1 MPNLEIEVAREIGLC
16 FGIRRAIKILTQ
28 AASKYGKVE
37 ILGPVAHNQ
46 RLVQQL
52 HKAGVNMIASLEE
65 TTGKVVAIPTHGVS
79 PDTVSQM
86 EARKLHIIDATCPIV
101 KRAQLA
107 AAELA
112 QDDFTIII
120 FGEEEHSEV
129 KALLGWTQGKGIAA
143 LSVNQIITA
152 AQDNVTAS
160 PSLPVILRE
169 QSDRRI
175 SSSLRSELRLTRKGS
190 AKQSL
195 LSSRL
200 GIISQ
205 TTQSEASFTRFTSQL
220 ISTLIS
226 KTTEI
231 RIINTLCQAIQARLE
246 TATKLARKSQ
256 LVIVIG
262 GHNSANTKRLAEA
275 CSSIVETHLVETA
288 EEIAQSWLDGKHHI
302 GITAG
307 ASTPDEAIQEVIA
320 KLHSLA

>member
-1 MPNLEIEVAREIGLC
+1 MEIEVAREIGLC
-16 FGIRRAIKILTQ
+16 FGIRRAIKLLTE
-28 AASKYGKVE
+28 AASKHGKVE

-65 TTGKVVAIPTHGVS
+65 ATGKVVAIPTHGVG

-86 EARKLHIIDATCPIV
+86 EAHKLHIIDATCPIV

-107 AAELA
+107 VAKLA
-112 QDDFTIII
+112 RADFTIII

-129 KALLGWTQGKGIAA
+129 KGLLGWAQGKGMAA
-143 LSVNQIITA
+143 LSTKQIIVPS
-152 AQDNVTAS
+152 QGNVIAS
-160 PSLPVILRE
+160 ESQQSLPL
-169 QSDRRI
+169 
-175 SSSLRSELRLTRKGS
+175 
-190 AKQSL
+190 
-195 LSSRL
+195 SRL
-200 GIISQ
+200 GVISQ
-205 TTQSEASFTRFTSQL
+205 TTQSKASFTGFATQL
-220 ISTLIS
+220 VTTFMP

-256 LVIVIG
+256 LIIVIG
-262 GHNSANTKRLAEA
+262 GHNSANTKRLAES

-288 EEIAQSWLDGKHHI
+288 EEIAQSWLDGKHRI

-320 KLHSLA
+320 KLNSLA

>member
-1 MPNLEIEVAREIGLC
+1 MEIELAREIGLC
-16 FGIRRAIKILTQ
+16 FGIRQAIKVLTQ

-52 HKAGVNMIASLEE
+52 HKASVNTIASLEE
-65 TTGKVVAIPTHGVS
+65 MTGKVVAIPTHGVS

-107 AAELA
+107 AAKLA

-143 LSVNQIITA
+143 LSVKQIITA
-152 AQDNVTAS
+152 AQDNVIA
-160 PSLPVILRE
+160 RE
-169 QSDRRI
+169 
-175 SSSLRSELRLTRKGS
+175 K
-190 AKQSL
+190 KQSL

-205 TTQSEASFTRFTSQL
+205 TTQNEASFTRFTSQL

-231 RIINTLCQAIQARLE
+231 RIINTLCQEIQSRLK

-256 LVIVIG
+256 LVIVVG

-288 EEIAQSWLDGKHHI
+288 GEIAQSWLDGKHHI

-320 KLHSLA
+320 KLNSLA

>member
-1 MPNLEIEVAREIGLC
+1 MEIEVAREIGLC
-16 FGIRRAIKILTQ
+16 FGIRRAIKLLTE
-28 AASKYGKVE
+28 AASKHGKVE

-86 EARKLHIIDATCPIV
+86 EAHKLHIIDATCPIV

-112 QDDFTIII
+112 QADFTIII

-129 KALLGWTQGKGIAA
+129 KGLLGWAQGKGMAA
-143 LSVNQIITA
+143 LSVKQIITA
-152 AQDNVTAS
+152 TQGNVITS
-160 PSLPVILRE
+160 
-169 QSDRRI
+169 
-175 SSSLRSELRLTRKGS
+175 K

-195 LSSRL
+195 LSSRF
-200 GIISQ
+200 GVISQ
-205 TTQSEASFTRFTSQL
+205 TTQSKASFTDFTSQL
-220 ISTLIS
+220 ISTLMS

-231 RIINTLCQAIQARLE
+231 RIINTLCHAIQARLE

-288 EEIAQSWLDGKHHI
+288 EEIAQSWLDGKHRI

-307 ASTPDEAIQEVIA
+307 ASTPDEAIQEVTA
-320 KLHSLA
+320 KLNSLA

>member
-1 MPNLEIEVAREIGLC
+1 MPNVKIEVAREIGLC
-16 FGIRRAIKILTQ
+16 FGIRRAITLLTE

-46 RLVQQL
+46 RLVRQL

-86 EARKLHIIDATCPIV
+86 EAHKLHIIDATCPIV

-112 QDDFTIII
+112 RADFTIII

-129 KALLGWTQGKGIAA
+129 KGLLGWAQGKGIAA
-143 LSVNQIITA
+143 LSVKQITVPT
-152 AQDNVTAS
+152 QGNVIAS

-175 SSSLRSELRLTRKGS
+175 SLRTGS
-190 AKQSL
+190 AKQPPL
-195 LSSRL
+195 LSRL
-200 GIISQ
+200 GVISQ
-205 TTQSEASFTRFTSQL
+205 TTQSKASFTGFTSQL
-220 ISTLIS
+220 VTTFMP

-256 LVIVIG
+256 LIIVIG
-262 GHNSANTKRLAEA
+262 GHNSANTKRLAES

-288 EEIAQSWLDGKHHI
+288 EEIAQSWLDGKHRI

-320 KLHSLA
+320 KLNSLA

>member
-1 MPNLEIEVAREIGLC
+1 MPNVKIEVAREIGLC
-16 FGIRRAIKILTQ
+16 FGIRRAIKLLTE
-28 AASKYGKVE
+28 AASKHGKVE

-65 TTGKVVAIPTHGVS
+65 ATGKVVAIPTHGVG

-86 EARKLHIIDATCPIV
+86 EAHKLHIIDATCPIV

-107 AAELA
+107 VAKLA
-112 QDDFTIII
+112 RADFTIII
-120 FGEEEHSEV
+120 FGEKEHSEV
-129 KALLGWTQGKGIAA
+129 KGLLGWAQGKGMAA
-143 LSVNQIITA
+143 LSTKQIIVPS
-152 AQDNVTAS
+152 QGNVI
-160 PSLPVILRE
+160 V
-169 QSDRRI
+169 
-175 SSSLRSELRLTRKGS
+175 SES
-190 AKQSL
+190 KQSL
-195 LSSRL
+195 LLSRL
-200 GIISQ
+200 GVISQ
-205 TTQSEASFTRFTSQL
+205 TTQSKASFTGFATQL
-220 ISTLIS
+220 VTTFMP

-256 LVIVIG
+256 LIIVIG
-262 GHNSANTKRLAEA
+262 GHNSANTKRLAES

-288 EEIAQSWLDGKHHI
+288 EEIAQSWLDGKHRI

-320 KLHSLA
+320 KLNSLA

>member
-1 MPNLEIEVAREIGLC
+1 MEIEVAREIGLC
-16 FGIRRAIKILTQ
+16 FGIRRAIKLLTE
-28 AASKYGKVE
+28 AASKHGKVE

-65 TTGKVVAIPTHGVS
+65 TTGKVVAIPTHGVG

-86 EARKLHIIDATCPIV
+86 EAHKLHIIDATCPIV

-107 AAELA
+107 VAKLA
-112 QDDFTIII
+112 RADFTIII
-120 FGEEEHSEV
+120 FGEKEHSEV
-129 KALLGWTQGKGIAA
+129 KGLLGWAQGKGMAA
-143 LSVNQIITA
+143 LSTKQIIVPS
-152 AQDNVTAS
+152 QGNVIAS
-160 PSLPVILRE
+160 ESQQSLPL
-169 QSDRRI
+169 
-175 SSSLRSELRLTRKGS
+175 
-190 AKQSL
+190 
-195 LSSRL
+195 SRL
-200 GIISQ
+200 GVISQ
-205 TTQSEASFTRFTSQL
+205 TTQSEASFTGFATQL
-220 ISTLIS
+220 VTTFMP

-256 LVIVIG
+256 LIIVIG
-262 GHNSANTKRLAEA
+262 GHNSANTKRLAES

-288 EEIAQSWLDGKHHI
+288 EEIAQSWLDGKHRI

-320 KLHSLA
+320 KLNSLA

>member
-1 MPNLEIEVAREIGLC
+1 MEIEVAREIGLC
-16 FGIRRAIKILTQ
+16 FGIRRAIKLLTE
-28 AASKYGKVE
+28 AASKHGKVE

-79 PDTVSQM
+79 LDTVSQM
-86 EARKLHIIDATCPIV
+86 EAHKLHIIDATCPIV

-112 QDDFTIII
+112 QADFTIII

-129 KALLGWTQGKGIAA
+129 KGLLGWAQGKGMAA
-143 LSVNQIITA
+143 LSVKQIITA
-152 AQDNVTAS
+152 TQGNIIAS
-160 PSLPVILRE
+160 
-169 QSDRRI
+169 
-175 SSSLRSELRLTRKGS
+175 K
-190 AKQSL
+190 AKQSP
-195 LSSRL
+195 LSSRF
-200 GIISQ
+200 GVISQ
-205 TTQSEASFTRFTSQL
+205 TTQSKASFTGFTSQL
-220 ISTLIS
+220 VTTFMP

-231 RIINTLCQAIQARLE
+231 RIINTLCHAIQARLE

-256 LVIVIG
+256 LIIVIG

-288 EEIAQSWLDGKHHI
+288 EEIAQSWLDGKHRI

-320 KLHSLA
+320 KLNSLA

>member
-1 MPNLEIEVAREIGLC
+1 MEIEVAREIGLC
-16 FGIRRAIKILTQ
+16 FGIRRAIKLLTE
-28 AASKYGKVE
+28 AASKHGKVE

-86 EARKLHIIDATCPIV
+86 EAHKLHIIDATCPIV

-112 QDDFTIII
+112 QADFTIII

-129 KALLGWTQGKGIAA
+129 KGLLGWAQGKGIAA
-143 LSVNQIITA
+143 LSVKQIITA
-152 AQDNVTAS
+152 TQGNVITS
-160 PSLPVILRE
+160 
-169 QSDRRI
+169 
-175 SSSLRSELRLTRKGS
+175 K

-195 LSSRL
+195 LSSRF
-200 GIISQ
+200 GVISQ
-205 TTQSEASFTRFTSQL
+205 TTQSKASFTDFTSQL
-220 ISTLIS
+220 ISTLMS

-231 RIINTLCQAIQARLE
+231 RIINTLCHAIQARLE

-256 LVIVIG
+256 LIIVIG

-288 EEIAQSWLDGKHHI
+288 EEIAQSWLDGKHRI

-307 ASTPDEAIQEVIA
+307 ASTPDEAIQEVTA
-320 KLHSLA
+320 KLNSLA

>member
-1 MPNLEIEVAREIGLC
+1 MEIEVAREIGLC
-16 FGIRRAIKILTQ
+16 FGIRRAIKLLTE
-28 AASKYGKVE
+28 AASKHGKVE

-65 TTGKVVAIPTHGVS
+65 TTGKVVAIPTHGVG

-86 EARKLHIIDATCPIV
+86 EAHKLHIVDATCPIV

-112 QDDFTIII
+112 RADFTIII

-129 KALLGWTQGKGIAA
+129 KGLLGWAQGKGMAA
-143 LSVNQIITA
+143 LSTKQIIVPT
-152 AQDNVTAS
+152 QGNVIAS
-160 PSLPVILRE
+160 E
-169 QSDRRI
+169 
-175 SSSLRSELRLTRKGS
+175 

-195 LSSRL
+195 LSSRF
-200 GIISQ
+200 GVISQ
-205 TTQSEASFTRFTSQL
+205 TTQSKASFTDFTSQL
-220 ISTLIS
+220 ISTFMS

-256 LVIVIG
+256 LIIVIG

-288 EEIAQSWLDGKHHI
+288 EEIAQSWLDGKHRI

-307 ASTPDEAIQEVIA
+307 ASTPDEAIQEVTA
-320 KLHSLA
+320 KLNSLA

>member
-1 MPNLEIEVAREIGLC
+1 MEIEVAREIGLC
-16 FGIRRAIKILTQ
+16 FGIRRAIKLLTE
-28 AASKYGKVE
+28 AASKHGKVE

-79 PDTVSQM
+79 LDTVSQM
-86 EARKLHIIDATCPIV
+86 EAHKLHIIDATCPIV

-112 QDDFTIII
+112 QADFTIII

-129 KALLGWTQGKGIAA
+129 KGLLGWAQGKGMAA
-143 LSVNQIITA
+143 LSTKQIIVPT
-152 AQDNVTAS
+152 QGNVIAS
-160 PSLPVILRE
+160 
-169 QSDRRI
+169 
-175 SSSLRSELRLTRKGS
+175 K

-200 GIISQ
+200 GVICQ
-205 TTQSEASFTRFTSQL
+205 TTQSKASFTGFTSQL
-220 ISTLIS
+220 VTTFMP

-256 LVIVIG
+256 LIIVIG

-288 EEIAQSWLDGKHHI
+288 EEIAQSWLDGKHRI

-307 ASTPDEAIQEVIA
+307 ASTPDEAIQEVTA
-320 KLHSLA
+320 KLNSLA

>member
-1 MPNLEIEVAREIGLC
+1 MEIEVAREIGLC
-16 FGIRRAIKILTQ
+16 FGIRRAIKLLTE
-28 AASKYGKVE
+28 AASKHGKVE

-79 PDTVSQM
+79 LDTVSQM
-86 EARKLHIIDATCPIV
+86 EAHKLHIIDATCPIV

-112 QDDFTIII
+112 QADFTIII

-129 KALLGWTQGKGIAA
+129 KGLLGWAQGKGIAA
-143 LSVNQIITA
+143 LSVKQIITA
-152 AQDNVTAS
+152 TQGNVIAS
-160 PSLPVILRE
+160 
-169 QSDRRI
+169 
-175 SSSLRSELRLTRKGS
+175 K

-200 GIISQ
+200 GVISQ
-205 TTQSEASFTRFTSQL
+205 TTQSKASFTGFTSQL
-220 ISTLIS
+220 VSTLMP

-246 TATKLARKSQ
+246 TATKIARKSQ
-256 LVIVIG
+256 LIIVIG
-262 GHNSANTKRLAEA
+262 GHNSANTNRLAEA

-288 EEIAQSWLDGKHHI
+288 EEIAQSWLDGKHRI

-320 KLHSLA
+320 KLNSLA

>member
-1 MPNLEIEVAREIGLC
+1 MPNVEIEVAREIGLC
-16 FGIRRAIKILTQ
+16 FGIRRAIKLLTQ

-107 AAELA
+107 AAKLA

-143 LSVNQIITA
+143 LSVKQIITA
-152 AQDNVTAS
+152 TQDDVTAS
-160 PSLPVILRE
+160 E
-169 QSDRRI
+169 
-175 SSSLRSELRLTRKGS
+175 E
-190 AKQSL
+190 KQSL

-226 KTTEI
+226 KTADI

-256 LVIVIG
+256 LVIAIG

-320 KLHSLA
+320 KLNSLA

>member
-1 MPNLEIEVAREIGLC
+1 MPNMEIEVAREIGLC
-16 FGIRRAIKILTQ
+16 FGIRQAIKLLTQ

-107 AAELA
+107 AAKLA

-129 KALLGWTQGKGIAA
+129 KALLGWARGKGIAA
-143 LSVNQIITA
+143 LSVKQIITA
-152 AQDNVTAS
+152 TQDDATANK
-160 PSLPVILRE
+160 E
-169 QSDRRI
+169 
-175 SSSLRSELRLTRKGS
+175 
-190 AKQSL
+190 KQSL

-275 CSSIVETHLVETA
+275 CSSIVETRLVETA

-320 KLHSLA
+320 KLNSLA

>member
-1 MPNLEIEVAREIGLC
+1 MEIEVAREIGLC
-16 FGIRRAIKILTQ
+16 FGIRRAIKLLTE
-28 AASKYGKVE
+28 AASEHGKVE

-79 PDTVSQM
+79 LDTVSQM
-86 EARKLHIIDATCPIV
+86 EAHKLHIIDATCPIV

-112 QDDFTIII
+112 QADFTIII

-129 KALLGWTQGKGIAA
+129 KGLLGWAQGKGMAA
-143 LSVNQIITA
+143 LSVKQIITA
-152 AQDNVTAS
+152 TQGNVIAS
-160 PSLPVILRE
+160 
-169 QSDRRI
+169 
-175 SSSLRSELRLTRKGS
+175 K

-200 GIISQ
+200 GVISQ
-205 TTQSEASFTRFTSQL
+205 TTQSKASFTGFTSQL
-220 ISTLIS
+220 VTTFMP

-231 RIINTLCQAIQARLE
+231 RIINTLCHAIQARLE

-256 LVIVIG
+256 LIIVIG

-288 EEIAQSWLDGKHHI
+288 EEIAQSWLDGKHRI

-320 KLHSLA
+320 KLNSLA

>member
-1 MPNLEIEVAREIGLC
+1 MEIEVAREIGLC
-16 FGIRRAIKILTQ
+16 FGIRRAIKLLTE
-28 AASKYGKVE
+28 AASKHGKVE

-86 EARKLHIIDATCPIV
+86 EAHKLHIIDATCPIV

-112 QDDFTIII
+112 QADFTIII

-129 KALLGWTQGKGIAA
+129 KGLLGWAQGKGMAA
-143 LSVNQIITA
+143 LSVKQIITA
-152 AQDNVTAS
+152 TQGNVIAS
-160 PSLPVILRE
+160 
-169 QSDRRI
+169 
-175 SSSLRSELRLTRKGS
+175 K

-195 LSSRL
+195 LSSRF
-200 GIISQ
+200 GVISQ
-205 TTQSEASFTRFTSQL
+205 TTQSKASFTDFTSQL
-220 ISTLIS
+220 ISTLMS

-231 RIINTLCQAIQARLE
+231 RIINTLCHAIQARLE

-288 EEIAQSWLDGKHHI
+288 EEIAQSWLDGKHRI

-307 ASTPDEAIQEVIA
+307 ASTPDEAIQEVTA
-320 KLHSLA
+320 KLNSLA

>member
-1 MPNLEIEVAREIGLC
+1 MEIEVAREIGLC
-16 FGIRRAIKILTQ
+16 FGIRRAIKLLTE
-28 AASKYGKVE
+28 AASKHGKVE

-65 TTGKVVAIPTHGVS
+65 ATGKVVAIPTHGVG

-86 EARKLHIIDATCPIV
+86 EAHKLHIIDATCPIV

-107 AAELA
+107 VAKLVRA
-112 QDDFTIII
+112 DFTIII

-129 KALLGWTQGKGIAA
+129 KGLLGWAQGKGMAA
-143 LSVNQIITA
+143 LSMKQIIVPS
-152 AQDNVTAS
+152 QGNVIAS
-160 PSLPVILRE
+160 ES
-169 QSDRRI
+169 
-175 SSSLRSELRLTRKGS
+175 
-190 AKQSL
+190 KQSL
-195 LSSRL
+195 LLSRL

-205 TTQSEASFTRFTSQL
+205 TTQSKASFTGFATQL
-220 ISTLIS
+220 VTTFMP

-256 LVIVIG
+256 LIIVIG
-262 GHNSANTKRLAEA
+262 GHNSANTKRLAES

-288 EEIAQSWLDGKHHI
+288 EEIAQSWLDGKHRI

-320 KLHSLA
+320 KLNSLA

>member
-1 MPNLEIEVAREIGLC
+1 
-16 FGIRRAIKILTQ
+16 
-28 AASKYGKVE
+28 
-37 ILGPVAHNQ
+37 
-46 RLVQQL
+46 
-52 HKAGVNMIASLEE
+52 MIASLEE

-79 PDTVSQM
+79 LDTVSQM
-86 EARKLHIIDATCPIV
+86 EARKLHIIDVTCPIV

-107 AAELA
+107 AAKLA

-143 LSVNQIITA
+143 LSVKQIITA

-160 PSLPVILRE
+160 KE
-169 QSDRRI
+169 
-175 SSSLRSELRLTRKGS
+175 
-190 AKQSL
+190 KQSL

-205 TTQSEASFTRFTSQL
+205 TTQNEASFTRFTSQL

-231 RIINTLCQAIQARLE
+231 RIVNTLCQAIQARLE

-256 LVIVIG
+256 LIIVIG
-262 GHNSANTKRLAEA
+262 GRNSANTKRLAEA
-275 CSSIVETHLVETA
+275 CSAIVETHLVETA
-288 EEIAQSWLDGKHHI
+288 EDIQKSWLTGKHRI

-307 ASTPDEAIQEVIA
+307 ASTPDEAIQEVTA
-320 KLHSLA
+320 KLNSLT

>member
-1 MPNLEIEVAREIGLC
+1 MEIEVAREIGLC
-16 FGIRRAIKILTQ
+16 FGIRRAIKLLTE
-28 AASKYGKVE
+28 AASKHGKVE

-79 PDTVSQM
+79 LDTVSQM
-86 EARKLHIIDATCPIV
+86 EAHKLHIIDATCPIV

-112 QDDFTIII
+112 QADFTIII

-129 KALLGWTQGKGIAA
+129 KGLLGWAQGKGMAA
-143 LSVNQIITA
+143 LSVKQIITA
-152 AQDNVTAS
+152 TQGNVIAS
-160 PSLPVILRE
+160 
-169 QSDRRI
+169 
-175 SSSLRSELRLTRKGS
+175 K

-200 GIISQ
+200 GVISQ
-205 TTQSEASFTRFTSQL
+205 TTQSKASFTGFTSQL
-220 ISTLIS
+220 VTTFMP

-231 RIINTLCQAIQARLE
+231 RIINTLCHAIQARLE

-256 LVIVIG
+256 LIIVIG

-288 EEIAQSWLDGKHHI
+288 EEIAQSWLDGKHRI

-320 KLHSLA
+320 KLNSLA

>member
-1 MPNLEIEVAREIGLC
+1 METEVAREIGLC
-16 FGIRRAIKILTQ
+16 FGIRRAIKLLTE
-28 AASKYGKVE
+28 AASEHGKVE

-79 PDTVSQM
+79 LDTVSQM
-86 EARKLHIIDATCPIV
+86 EAHKLHIIDATCPIV

-112 QDDFTIII
+112 QADFTIII

-129 KALLGWTQGKGIAA
+129 KGLLGWAQGKGMAA
-143 LSVNQIITA
+143 LSVKQIITA
-152 AQDNVTAS
+152 TQGNVIAS
-160 PSLPVILRE
+160 
-169 QSDRRI
+169 
-175 SSSLRSELRLTRKGS
+175 K

-200 GIISQ
+200 GVISQ
-205 TTQSEASFTRFTSQL
+205 TTQSKASFTGFTSQL
-220 ISTLIS
+220 VTTLMP

-231 RIINTLCQAIQARLE
+231 RIINTLCHAIQARLE

-256 LVIVIG
+256 LIIVIG

-288 EEIAQSWLDGKHHI
+288 EEIAQSWLDGKHRI

-320 KLHSLA
+320 KLNSLA

>member
-1 MPNLEIEVAREIGLC
+1 MPNVKIEVAREIGLC
-16 FGIRRAIKILTQ
+16 FGIRRAITLLTE

-46 RLVQQL
+46 RLVRQL

-107 AAELA
+107 VAKLA
-112 QDDFTIII
+112 RADFTIII

-129 KALLGWTQGKGIAA
+129 KGLLGWAQGKGMAA
-143 LSVNQIITA
+143 LNTKQIIVPSQGNTI
-152 AQDNVTAS
+152 AS
-160 PSLPVILRE
+160 ESQQSLPL
-169 QSDRRI
+169 
-175 SSSLRSELRLTRKGS
+175 
-190 AKQSL
+190 
-195 LSSRL
+195 SRL
-200 GIISQ
+200 GVISQ
-205 TTQSEASFTRFTSQL
+205 TTQSKASFTGFTSQL
-220 ISTLIS
+220 VTTFMP

-256 LVIVIG
+256 LIIVIG
-262 GHNSANTKRLAEA
+262 GHNSANTKRLAES

-288 EEIAQSWLDGKHHI
+288 EEIAQSWLDGKHRI

-320 KLHSLA
+320 KLNSLA

>member
-1 MPNLEIEVAREIGLC
+1 MEIEVAREIGLC
-16 FGIRRAIKILTQ
+16 FGIRRAIKLLTE

-65 TTGKVVAIPTHGVS
+65 TTGKVVAIPTHGVG

-86 EARKLHIIDATCPIV
+86 EAHKLHIIDATCPIV

-107 AAELA
+107 VAKLA
-112 QDDFTIII
+112 RADFTIII

-129 KALLGWTQGKGIAA
+129 KGLLGWTQEKGIAA
-143 LSVNQIITA
+143 LSTKQITTA
-152 AQDNVTAS
+152 TQGNVIAS
-160 PSLPVILRE
+160 ES
-169 QSDRRI
+169 
-175 SSSLRSELRLTRKGS
+175 
-190 AKQSL
+190 KQSL
-195 LSSRL
+195 LLSRL
-200 GIISQ
+200 GVISQ
-205 TTQSEASFTRFTSQL
+205 TTQSKASFTGFTSQL
-220 ISTLIS
+220 VTNFMP

-256 LVIVIG
+256 LIIVIG
-262 GHNSANTKRLAEA
+262 GHNSANTKRLAES

-288 EEIAQSWLDGKHHI
+288 EEIAQSWLDGKHRI

-307 ASTPDEAIQEVIA
+307 ASTPDEAIQEVTA
-320 KLHSLA
+320 KLNSLA

>member
-1 MPNLEIEVAREIGLC
+1 MEIEVAREIGLC
-16 FGIRRAIKILTQ
+16 FGIRRAIKLLTE
-28 AASKYGKVE
+28 AASEHGKVE

-79 PDTVSQM
+79 LDTVSQM
-86 EARKLHIIDATCPIV
+86 EAHKLHIIDATCPIV

-112 QDDFTIII
+112 QADFTIII

-129 KALLGWTQGKGIAA
+129 KGLLGWAQGKGMAA
-143 LSVNQIITA
+143 LSVKQIITA
-152 AQDNVTAS
+152 AQGNVIAS
-160 PSLPVILRE
+160 
-169 QSDRRI
+169 
-175 SSSLRSELRLTRKGS
+175 K

-200 GIISQ
+200 GVISQ
-205 TTQSEASFTRFTSQL
+205 TTQSKASFTGFTSQL
-220 ISTLIS
+220 VTTFMP

-231 RIINTLCQAIQARLE
+231 RIINTLCHAIQARLE

-256 LVIVIG
+256 LIIVIG

-288 EEIAQSWLDGKHHI
+288 EEIAQSWLDGKHRI

-320 KLHSLA
+320 KLNSLA

>member
-1 MPNLEIEVAREIGLC
+1 MPNMEIEVAREIGLC
-16 FGIRRAIKILTQ
+16 FGIRRAIKLLTE
-28 AASKYGKVE
+28 AASKHGKVE

-79 PDTVSQM
+79 LDTVSQM
-86 EARKLHIIDATCPIV
+86 EAHKLHIIDATCPIV

-112 QDDFTIII
+112 QADFTIII

-129 KALLGWTQGKGIAA
+129 KGLLGWAQGKGMAA
-143 LSVNQIITA
+143 LSVKQIIVPT
-152 AQDNVTAS
+152 QGNVIAS
-160 PSLPVILRE
+160 
-169 QSDRRI
+169 
-175 SSSLRSELRLTRKGS
+175 K

-200 GIISQ
+200 GVISQ
-205 TTQSEASFTRFTSQL
+205 TTQSKASFTGFTSQL
-220 ISTLIS
+220 VTTFMP

-231 RIINTLCQAIQARLE
+231 RIINTLCHAIQARLE

-256 LVIVIG
+256 LIIVIG

-288 EEIAQSWLDGKHHI
+288 EEIAQSWLDGKHRI

-320 KLHSLA
+320 KLNSLA

>member
-1 MPNLEIEVAREIGLC
+1 MEIEVAREIGLC
-16 FGIRRAIKILTQ
+16 FGIRRAIKLLTE
-28 AASKYGKVE
+28 AASEHGKVE

-79 PDTVSQM
+79 LDTVSQM
-86 EARKLHIIDATCPIV
+86 EAHKLHIIDATCPIV

-112 QDDFTIII
+112 QADFTIII

-129 KALLGWTQGKGIAA
+129 KGLLGWAQGKGIAA
-143 LSVNQIITA
+143 LSVKQIITA
-152 AQDNVTAS
+152 TQGNVIAS
-160 PSLPVILRE
+160 
-169 QSDRRI
+169 
-175 SSSLRSELRLTRKGS
+175 K

-200 GIISQ
+200 GVISQ
-205 TTQSEASFTRFTSQL
+205 TTQSKASFTGFTSQL
-220 ISTLIS
+220 VTTFMP

-231 RIINTLCQAIQARLE
+231 RIINTLCHAIQARLE

-256 LVIVIG
+256 LIIVIG

-275 CSSIVETHLVETA
+275 CSSIVETYLVETA
-288 EEIAQSWLDGKHHI
+288 EEIAQSWLDGKHRI

-320 KLHSLA
+320 KLNSLA

>member
-1 MPNLEIEVAREIGLC
+1 MPNVKIEVAREIGLC
-16 FGIRRAIKILTQ
+16 FGIRRAITLLTE

-107 AAELA
+107 AAKLA
-112 QDDFTIII
+112 RADFTIII

-129 KALLGWTQGKGIAA
+129 KGLLGWAQGKGMAA
-143 LSVNQIITA
+143 LSTKQIIVPT
-152 AQDNVTAS
+152 QGNVIAS
-160 PSLPVILRE
+160 E
-169 QSDRRI
+169 
-175 SSSLRSELRLTRKGS
+175 

-195 LSSRL
+195 PLSRL
-200 GIISQ
+200 GVISQ
-205 TTQSEASFTRFTSQL
+205 TTQSKASFTGFTSHL
-220 ISTLIS
+220 VTTFMP

-256 LVIVIG
+256 LIIVIG
-262 GHNSANTKRLAEA
+262 GHNSANTKRLAES

-288 EEIAQSWLDGKHHI
+288 EEIAQSWLDGKHRI

-320 KLHSLA
+320 KLNSLA

>member
-1 MPNLEIEVAREIGLC
+1 MEIEVAREIGLC
-16 FGIRRAIKILTQ
+16 FGIRRAIKLLTE
-28 AASKYGKVE
+28 AASKHGKVE

-86 EARKLHIIDATCPIV
+86 EAHKLHIIDATCPIV

-112 QDDFTIII
+112 QADFTIII

-129 KALLGWTQGKGIAA
+129 KGLLGWAQGKGIAA
-143 LSVNQIITA
+143 LSVKQIITA
-152 AQDNVTAS
+152 TQGNVIAS
-160 PSLPVILRE
+160 
-169 QSDRRI
+169 
-175 SSSLRSELRLTRKGS
+175 K

-195 LSSRL
+195 LSSRF
-200 GIISQ
+200 GVISQ
-205 TTQSEASFTRFTSQL
+205 TTQSKASFTDFTSQL
-220 ISTLIS
+220 ISTLMS

-231 RIINTLCQAIQARLE
+231 RIINTLCHAIQARLE
-246 TATKLARKSQ
+246 TATRLARKSQ

-288 EEIAQSWLDGKHHI
+288 EEIAQSWLDGKHRI

-307 ASTPDEAIQEVIA
+307 ASTPDEAIQEVTA
-320 KLHSLA
+320 KLNSLA

>member
-1 MPNLEIEVAREIGLC
+1 MEIEVAREIGLC
-16 FGIRRAIKILTQ
+16 FGIRRAIKLLTE
-28 AASKYGKVE
+28 AASKHGKVE

-65 TTGKVVAIPTHGVS
+65 ATGKVVAIPTHGVG

-86 EARKLHIIDATCPIV
+86 EAHKLHIIDATCPIV

-107 AAELA
+107 VAKLA
-112 QDDFTIII
+112 RADFTIII
-120 FGEEEHSEV
+120 FGEKEHSEV
-129 KALLGWTQGKGIAA
+129 KGLLGWAQGKGMAA
-143 LSVNQIITA
+143 LSTKQIIVPS
-152 AQDNVTAS
+152 QGNVI
-160 PSLPVILRE
+160 V
-169 QSDRRI
+169 
-175 SSSLRSELRLTRKGS
+175 SES
-190 AKQSL
+190 KQSL
-195 LSSRL
+195 LLSRL
-200 GIISQ
+200 GVISQ
-205 TTQSEASFTRFTSQL
+205 TTQSKASFTGFATQL
-220 ISTLIS
+220 VTTFMP

-256 LVIVIG
+256 LIIVIG
-262 GHNSANTKRLAEA
+262 GHNSANTKRLAES

-288 EEIAQSWLDGKHHI
+288 EEIAQSWLDGKHRI

-320 KLHSLA
+320 KLNSLA